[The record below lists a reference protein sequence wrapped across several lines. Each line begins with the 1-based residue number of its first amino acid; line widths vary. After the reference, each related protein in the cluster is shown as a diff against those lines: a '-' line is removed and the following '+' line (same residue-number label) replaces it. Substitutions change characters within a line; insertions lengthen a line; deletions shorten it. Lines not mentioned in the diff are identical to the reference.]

1 MQNLHATT
9 RCALAL
15 LLGLAASAVHAAD
28 CRAVLRPLLLSA
40 APATADIAAART
52 QCTAEAAAGSAD
64 AGFQLAFFSLGLGG
78 EWSPDTAIPLI
89 RAAADAGV
97 SEAQYWLA
105 WQAEE
110 GPLLANDQATALGWY
125 RLAAAANHRL
135 ALDRLARAYERGELG
150 LTPDPR
156 EALRLR
162 AQIRQCDDQGENR
175 REDQRPVVT
184 GQATLR

>member
-1 MQNLHATT
+1 MLYAHATT
-9 RCALAL
+9 RCAITL
-15 LLGLAASAVHAAD
+15 LLGLAAGPGHADD
-28 CRAVLRPLLLSA
+28 CRTVVRPLLLSA
-40 APATADIAAART
+40 APAPTDVAAART

-64 AGFQLAFFSLGLGG
+64 ARYQLAFFSLGLGG
-78 EWSPDTAIPLI
+78 EWSPDAAIPLI
-89 RAAADAGV
+89 RTAADAGV

-110 GPLLANDQATALGWY
+110 GPLLAHDQATALGWY

-135 ALDRLARAYERGELG
+135 ALDRLARAYEQGELG

-162 AQIRQCDDQGENR
+162 ARIRQCEAEAAAGQ
-175 REDQRPVVT
+175 VT
-184 GQATLR
+184 AR